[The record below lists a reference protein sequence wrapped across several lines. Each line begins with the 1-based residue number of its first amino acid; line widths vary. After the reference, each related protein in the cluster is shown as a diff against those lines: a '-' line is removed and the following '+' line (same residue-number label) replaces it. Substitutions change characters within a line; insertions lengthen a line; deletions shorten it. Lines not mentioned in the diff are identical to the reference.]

1 MSISAIVLAG
11 RSNEGAFRETHPEA
25 AEALIPLRGRP
36 IIAPILDALAGVDGL
51 LSVTVVAPP
60 AVEET
65 IKPWGAVRVDPGTT
79 LTGSIRQGLAG
90 AAPSERVLFMAGDAP
105 LVTSATINAFFD
117 ACASMTAN
125 FFYPVVTKEC
135 YEERFPNSRRT
146 YVRLKDGT
154 FTGGNL
160 FLVDRAVVEPA
171 LAVVDR
177 LYAARKN
184 PLRMLQIIRPT
195 LILKLLLGR
204 VTVQELEEQV
214 SRLVG
219 AQGRAVILPHPEVAL
234 DVDRPEDLAYVEG
247 LPL

>member
-1 MSISAIVLAG
+1 MTISAIVLAG
-11 RSNEGAFRETHPEA
+11 RSNDGAFREAYAEE

-36 IIAPILDALAGVDGL
+36 LIAPILDALAGVDGL

-60 AVEET
+60 AVAEA
-65 IKPWGAVRVDPGTT
+65 IRAWGALRVDPGDS

-90 AAPSERVLFMAGDAP
+90 AAHSERVLFVAGDAP
-105 LVTSATINAFFD
+105 LVTTATINAFLS
-117 ACASMTAN
+117 ACASMTGQ
-125 FFYPVVTKEC
+125 FFYPIVTKEC
-135 YEERFPNSRRT
+135 YEERFPDSHRT
-146 YVRLKDGT
+146 WVRLKDGT
-154 FTGGNL
+154 FTGGNM
-160 FLVDRAVVEPA
+160 FLVDRDVVEPG

-184 PLRMLQIIRPT
+184 PLRMLQIIRPA

-204 VTVQELEEQV
+204 VAVQELEEQV

-219 AQGRAVILPHPEVAL
+219 ARGRAVVLAHPEIAL
-234 DVDRPEDLAYVEG
+234 DVDRPEDIAYVEG

>member
-1 MSISAIVLAG
+1 MTISAIVLAG
-11 RSNEGAFRETHPEA
+11 RSNDGAFRESYPEE

-51 LSVTVVAPP
+51 RSVTVVAPP
-60 AVEET
+60 AVEAT
-65 IKPWGAVRVDPGTT
+65 IQPWGAQRVDPGDS

-90 AAPSERVLFMAGDAP
+90 AAPAERVLFVAGDAP
-105 LVTSATINAFFD
+105 LVTSDTIKAFLS
-117 ACASMTAN
+117 ACSSMTGN

-135 YEERFPNSRRT
+135 YEERFPDSRRT
-146 YVRLKDGT
+146 WVRLKDGT

-160 FLVDRAVVEPA
+160 FLVDRDVVEPG
-171 LAVVDR
+171 LAMVER

-195 LILKLLLGR
+195 LIVKLMLGR
-204 VTVQELEEQV
+204 VSVKELEEQV

-234 DVDRPEDLAYVEG
+234 DVDRPEDIAYVEG
-247 LPL
+247 LHL